1 MVGLP
6 NYTVPTGDYVQ
17 EWMDNNGVN
26 AADMARR
33 LGVSP
38 KHVSELLKAKVALTP
53 EMADLL
59 ERVTGVPSAYWN
71 RMEAGYRK
79 DLIRLAAE
87 AELTRQYPAI
97 IAYPILYLRQLGFVT
112 AETYDKPGI
121 VEEVFRFFRVVD
133 ADALEATWCQGVA
146 FRKTAAAN
154 PKKEALLT
162 WLTVAERGV
171 DFASL
176 APFDKSALRELLPE
190 LRTMSRDEP
199 KIYIQAMIARLAGV
213 GVALC
218 LVPEVPG
225 LGIHGATRWI
235 DGHPVIQL
243 SLRGK
248 TDDQL
253 WFTLFH
259 ELGHVLMHD
268 TRSLYLAGSDD
279 EREAEADQFASDT
292 LIPPEVIT
300 QLPRGRNL
308 EAVRQLAAEI
318 GVSPGVVLGRVQRET
333 GDYGW
338 GHQLKKHFQ
347 FSYPM
352 AAKGKAA

>member
-38 KHVSELLKAKVALTP
+38 KHISELLKAKVALTP
-53 EMADLL
+53 EMADRL

-87 AELTRQYPAI
+87 AGLVKQYPVI
-97 IAYPILYLRQLGFVT
+97 RAYEIPYLRRWGFVT
-112 AETYDKPGI
+112 AEAYDKPGI
-121 VEEVFRFFRVVD
+121 VEEVLRFFGVVD
-133 ADALEATWCQGVA
+133 VDALEVTWCQGVA

-162 WLTVAERGV
+162 WLTVAERSV

-176 APFDKSALRELLPE
+176 APFDKKALRELLPA
-190 LRTMSRDEP
+190 LRAMSCDAPE
-199 KIYIQAMIARLAGV
+199 IYIQAMTKRLAGV

-235 DGHPVIQL
+235 DGRPIIQL

-279 EREAEADQFASDT
+279 EREAEADRFASDT
-292 LIPPEVIT
+292 LIPPEVIPR
-300 QLPRGRNL
+300 LPHGRNL

-318 GVSPGVVLGRVQRET
+318 GVSPGVVLGRAQRET
-333 GDYGW
+333 GDYAW
-338 GHQLKKHFQ
+338 GQQLKKHFQ
-347 FSYPM
+347 FSYPVP
-352 AAKGKAA
+352 AKGIAA